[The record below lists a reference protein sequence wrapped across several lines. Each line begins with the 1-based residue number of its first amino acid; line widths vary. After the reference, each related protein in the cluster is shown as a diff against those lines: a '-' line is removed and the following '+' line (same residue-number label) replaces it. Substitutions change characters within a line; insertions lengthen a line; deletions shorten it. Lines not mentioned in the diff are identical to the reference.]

1 VRGVVAAKRGV
12 GQLVVRI
19 DGVFVVTPV
28 EAQHRRAA
36 RSEGLCKDRLAGR
49 GAHDDDSLARMMRD
63 LAAAAVLLCVAVT
76 APLAHAEDGYE
87 LWLRYRPLATERR
100 EAFAAVATAIV
111 APPQAS
117 PTLRAAIAELAT
129 GASGLAA
136 RPVPVTQVVADGSLV
151 IGTPQSSPP
160 IAQLDL
166 PLSQLGRDGYVIR
179 SGEVGGRRVTAIAAN
194 DDLGVLYG
202 AFAWLRLA
210 QSGSD
215 LSQLDV
221 ASAPRIGLRLLN
233 HWDNLDG
240 SVERGYAGA
249 SLWDWWRLP
258 DYVDARYTDY
268 ARANAS
274 LGINGT
280 VLNNVNAQP
289 EILTGPYLE
298 KVAALA
304 GVLRPYGI
312 RVYLSARFSAPV
324 DIGGLTT
331 ADPLDAAVRAWWQA
345 KAREIYARIP
355 DFGGFL
361 VKADSEGQPGPQ
373 GYGRTHADGANLLA
387 DALRPHGGVVF
398 WRAFV
403 YAPNGAEDR
412 VKQAYAEFTPLDGT
426 FADNVIVQVKNG
438 PLDFQPRE
446 PFHPLF
452 GAMPQTPLALELQI
466 TQEYLGFATHLAY
479 LGTLY
484 EEVLDADT
492 YRQGRGATVADV
504 VDGSLFGHAASGVA
518 GVSNVGAA
526 RDWSGAPFAQANWY
540 AFGRLAWNPELSAR
554 EIAEE
559 WLRMTF
565 SSDPK
570 FLETALAIMLRSRE
584 AVVDYMTPL
593 GLAHLMGTGHHYGP
607 APWVDDLERAEW
619 TPYYYHR
626 ASADGIGLD
635 RTASG
640 SNAVAQYAPAVA
652 RRFADLDTVPDAYL
666 LWFHRLP
673 WDYRLGSGRTL
684 WEELVTH
691 YDRGVAEVAAIQ
703 ADWATLA
710 PFVDAERFTKTAQL
724 LEIQAREARWW
735 RDACV
740 AYFRSRSGLPLP
752 RGAAEPEHAL
762 EHYMNLRFPY
772 APGR

>member
-1 VRGVVAAKRGV
+1 LVARADVTRCVLAV
-12 GQLVVRI
+12 GALL
-19 DGVFVVTPV
+19 FV
-28 EAQHRRAA
+28 
-36 RSEGLCKDRLAGR
+36 AG
-49 GAHDDDSLARMMRD
+49 
-63 LAAAAVLLCVAVT
+63 T
-76 APLAHAEDGYE
+76 APHAQAEDGYE
-87 LWLRYRPLATERR
+87 LWLRYPPLAAEHR
-100 EAFAAVATAIV
+100 ESLAALATGIV
-111 APPQAS
+111 APARPSA
-117 PTLRAAIAELAT
+117 TLRAAVAELQT

-136 RPVPVTQVVADGSLV
+136 RPVPATQTVTDGSLV
-151 IGTPQSSPP
+151 MGTPNSSPL

-166 PLSQLGRDGYVIR
+166 PLAPLGRDGYLIR
-179 SGEVGGRRVTAIAAN
+179 SVALDGRRITAIAAN
-194 DDLGVLYG
+194 EDVGVLYG
-202 AFAWLRLA
+202 SFAWLRLA
-210 QSGSD
+210 QTGAD
-215 LSQLDV
+215 LAQLDV
-221 ASAPRIGLRLLN
+221 ASAPRIDLRLLN

-240 SVERGYAGA
+240 TVERGYAGA

-258 DYVDARYTDY
+258 DYVDPRYTDY

-274 LGINGT
+274 LGINGA

-289 EILTGPYLE
+289 EILSGRYLD

-304 GVLRPYGI
+304 SAFRPYGI
-312 RVYLSARFSAPV
+312 RVYLSVRFSAPI
-324 DIGGLTT
+324 DIGGIET
-331 ADPLDAAVRAWWQA
+331 ADPLDEGVQEWWRA
-345 KAREIYARIP
+345 KADEIYARIP

-373 GYGRTHADGANLLA
+373 RYGRTHADGANMLA
-387 DALRPHGGVVF
+387 AAVRPHGGVVF

-403 YAPNGAEDR
+403 YAPNSSEDR
-412 VKQAYAEFTPLDGT
+412 IKQAYQEFKPLDGE
-426 FADNVIVQVKNG
+426 FDDNVIVQVKNG

-452 GAMPQTPLALELQI
+452 GAMPRTPLALELQI

-479 LGTLY
+479 LGVLY

-492 YRQGRGATVADV
+492 HANGAGSTVAKIA
-504 VDGSLFGHAASGVA
+504 DGSLFGHARSAVA
-518 GVSNVGAA
+518 GVSNIGAA
-526 RDWSGAPFAQANWY
+526 RDWTGAPFAQANWY
-540 AFGRLAWNPELSAR
+540 AFGRLAWNPDLAAR

-565 SSDPK
+565 SSDPE
-570 FLETALAIMLRSRE
+570 FLATALSMMLRSRE
-584 AVVDYMTPL
+584 AAVDYMTPL

-626 ASADGIGLD
+626 AAADGIGFD

-640 SNAVAQYAPAVA
+640 SNAVAQYAPPVA
-652 RRFADLDTVPDAYL
+652 SRFANLATVPDEYL

-673 WDYRLGSGRTL
+673 WDHRLASGRTL
-684 WEELVTH
+684 WEELVRH
-691 YDRGVAEVAAIQ
+691 YDRGVAEVAALQ
-703 ADWATLA
+703 ADWATLE
-710 PFVDAERFTKTAQL
+710 PFVDAERFAKTTRL
-724 LEIQAREARWW
+724 LATQAREARWW
-735 RDACV
+735 RDACI

-752 RGAAEPEHAL
+752 RGAAEPEHPL